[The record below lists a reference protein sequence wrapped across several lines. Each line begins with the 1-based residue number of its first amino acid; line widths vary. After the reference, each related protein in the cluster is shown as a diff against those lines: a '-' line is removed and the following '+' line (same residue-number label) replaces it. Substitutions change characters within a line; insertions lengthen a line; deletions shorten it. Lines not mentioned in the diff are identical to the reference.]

1 MAKKIRV
8 LFAGEGIYSLTKIYK
23 GWDEFAI
30 GKYFEHGHYFIK
42 ALESN
47 GFDYDYIPTTK
58 VAEEFPW
65 TADEMKQYDV
75 IAISD
80 VGSSTFLITERCYAG
95 ERTPNRLIEMEK
107 YVSRGGGFLMFGGYL
122 SYSGIHGKGMY
133 RRTAVEKLLPV
144 TLEIGDDRVECPE
157 GIIPKVVKKDHPILT
172 GIPEKW
178 GGWFVSYNRLKAKQQ
193 ATVIAQIE
201 EYENDPFLVAWN
213 YGKGRAVASAA
224 DCAHHGATPSFLEW
238 EYTNTYFGNLVKWCA
253 QQI

>member
-1 MAKKIRV
+1 MAGKIKV

-30 GKYFEHGHYFIK
+30 GKYMEHGRYLIK
-42 ALESN
+42 AFEDN
-47 GFDYDYIPTTK
+47 GFDYDYIPTQRVT
-58 VAEEFPW
+58 EEFPW
-65 TADEMKQYDV
+65 TADEMKPYDV
-75 IAISD
+75 IVVSD
-80 VGSSTFLITERCYAG
+80 VGSSTFLISEKCYAG

-107 YVSRGGGFLMFGGYL
+107 YVAGGGGFVMFGGYL

-157 GIIPKVVKKDHPILT
+157 GIIPNVVEPAHPILK
-172 GIPEKW
+172 GIPKKW
-178 GGWFVSYNRLKAKQQ
+178 GGFFVSYNRLTAKKK
-193 ATVIAQIE
+193 ATVLAEIA

-213 YGKGRAVASAA
+213 YGKGRSVASAA

-238 EYTNTYFGNLVKWCA
+238 EHTSAYFGNIVKWCA
-253 QQI
+253 GKL